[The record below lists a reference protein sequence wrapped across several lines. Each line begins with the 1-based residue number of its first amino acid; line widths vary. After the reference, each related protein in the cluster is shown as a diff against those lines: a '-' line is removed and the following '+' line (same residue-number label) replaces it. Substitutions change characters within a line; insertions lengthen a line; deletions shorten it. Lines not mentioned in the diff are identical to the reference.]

1 MLSIIS
7 PTTDTSKEKPR
18 FLREK
23 FVIRETDKRK
33 KVIEFESDQT
43 LLFINQDPKEVSG
56 SRAPA
61 LKNAGLQD
69 RKFGTLELQSTAYY
83 LYCVLPTASG
93 Q

>member
-7 PTTDTSKEKPR
+7 LTTDTSKENPR

-33 KVIEFESDQT
+33 KVIESDQT
-43 LLFINQDPKEVSG
+43 SLFINQDPKEVSG

-61 LKNAGLQD
+61 
-69 RKFGTLELQSTAYY
+69 
-83 LYCVLPTASG
+83 
-93 Q
+93 